1 MSILSIVHVVVS
13 VVGGST
19 EQPSKAEKQTVP
31 EIYTA
36 QAKAEEQVIIF
47 PHMRFRDSRW
57 RKF

>member
-19 EQPSKAEKQTVP
+19 ELPSKAEKQTVP

-47 PHMRFRDSRW
+47 PHTRFRDSS
-57 RKF
+57 